1 MKVNSSFAVN
11 PEGGFENNECDTETK
26 ESHEC
31 HEQVGGG
38 EEGPGCHV
46 VVSNCKYYSVPG
58 RWGKGRVTEPFFLSP
73 THPQEILLTW
83 SFLLSSC

>member
-1 MKVNSSFAVN
+1 VKVNSSFAVN

-46 VVSNCKYYSVPG
+46 VVSNCKYYSAFLTKGKVRQTDLKGTVNRPG
-58 RWGKGRVTEPFFLSP
+58 G
-73 THPQEILLTW
+73 
-83 SFLLSSC
+83 

>member
-38 EEGPGCHV
+38 EEGPGCHWV
-46 VVSNCKYYSVPG
+46 FVTEVSIA
-58 RWGKGRVTEPFFLSP
+58 RFRGKGKGGYPNACPDRTPFP
-73 THPQEILLTW
+73 
-83 SFLLSSC
+83 